1 MMNIRVAIADDH
13 PMIISGLQN
22 MLSNYPHILLC
33 NTYTTGTAL
42 LEDLK
47 STLPDV
53 LLLDI
58 QLPDITGDKLASVI
72 LKKYP
77 EVKILILTNLDS
89 TLYVHNMLRNGVHG
103 YILKNIEPKIL
114 TEAIETVY
122 NGGEYVDPLLKE
134 KLEHFKLHMKKES
147 YLAPKLTIREREIL
161 QLIVNGNTSEE
172 IAQKLFI
179 SHGTVEHYRINIL
192 LKMDVKNTAA
202 LVKKAL
208 TLGYAE

>member
-1 MMNIRVAIADDH
+1 MSIKVAIADDH

-22 MLSNYPHILLC
+22 MLSNYPNVALLH
-33 NTYTTGTAL
+33 TYATGTEL
-42 LEDLK
+42 LDGLK
-47 STLPDV
+47 TTQPDV

-77 EVKILILTNLDS
+77 DIKILILTNLDS
-89 TLYVHNMLRNGVHG
+89 TLYVHNMMRNGVHG
-103 YILKNIEPKIL
+103 YILKNIEPKFLI
-114 TEAIETVY
+114 EAIETVY
-122 NGGEYVDPLLKE
+122 NSEEYIDDLLKE
-134 KLEHFKLHMKKES
+134 KLEQFKLTMKKES
-147 YLAPKLTIREREIL
+147 YLAPKLTIREKEIL
-161 QLIVNGNTSEE
+161 QLIVNGNTSDE
-172 IAQKLFI
+172 IAKKLFI
-179 SHGTVEHYRINIL
+179 SYGTVEHYRVNIL